1 MAYGETAAGAGS
13 IRDDF
18 DFMLGDWDVDVTH
31 YSEDGAA
38 SRQLEGR
45 WSAKASLGGRII
57 EDHFIQKV
65 DGVDD
70 AAAYSLRTYCEKTQ
84 RWEMLFLWAGQP
96 ATGLIGFVGNRVDNE
111 MHLDLQQM
119 GPDGMVILVRI
130 RFFDITVDSFSWEDS
145 MSRDN
150 GVTWFPSLSLKLR
163 RSAN

>member
-1 MAYGETAAGAGS
+1 
-13 IRDDF
+13 
-18 DFMLGDWDVDVTH
+18 
-31 YSEDGAA
+31 
-38 SRQLEGR
+38 
-45 WSAKASLGGRII
+45 
-57 EDHFIQKV
+57 
-65 DGVDD
+65 
-70 AAAYSLRTYCEKTQ
+70 
-84 RWEMLFLWAGQP
+84 MLFLWAGQP